1 MKKVVGLIGVLVLAI
16 LMFINGSKDDDFDF
30 ILQYN
35 VDGKDVIST
44 FDNTLTQD
52 TIEGIMT
59 IDFELSKAD
68 MKKIKEAVEALGI
81 MEEDF
86 KNLPSS
92 NIKLSPSGKYML
104 KIQMD
109 GETKVIHWVTSNAN
123 PIIDLDG
130 SRKSDEELYERASK
144 LFRLKNLI
152 VDIIKEYEEL
162 EALPAHKLYL

>member
-1 MKKVVGLIGVLVLAI
+1 MKKVVSLIGVLVLAI

-44 FDNTLTQD
+44 FDDTLTQD

-81 MEEDF
+81 MEKDF

-109 GETKVIHWVTSNAN
+109 GETKVIHWTTANAN
-123 PIIDLDG
+123 PVIDLDG
-130 SRKSDEELYERASK
+130 SRKSDEEPYERAGK

-152 VDIIKEYEEL
+152 IDIIMEYEEL
-162 EALPAHKLYL
+162 QALPAHVLYI